1 MTGLELRN
9 VVKHYDAGELV
20 RAVDGVS
27 LRVERGEVVALSGPS
42 GSGKSTL
49 LRLAAGIELPDAG
62 SVLLDGRD
70 LAALSQRERT
80 LLLRSEIGLIP
91 QRDSLVSGF
100 RALANAAVRLR
111 AGGMSRADAN
121 ETARAWLERLG
132 IGGRATHYPG
142 QLSGGERQRVAIA
155 RALATQPRLILADEP
170 TSHLD
175 RRRSEEVVRIL
186 SAAAHDDGA
195 AVVIVTHD
203 ERIEALVDRVERVED
218 GHLVAAGELPAAHAS
233 GG

>member
-1 MTGLELRN
+1 MTGLELRE

-27 LRVERGEVVALSGPS
+27 LRVGSGEVVALCGPS

-49 LRLAAGIELPDAG
+49 LRMAAGIELPDHGA
-62 SVLLDGRD
+62 VLLDGRN
-70 LAALSQRERT
+70 LGELSVHART

-91 QRDSLVSGF
+91 QRDSLVEGY

-111 AGGMSRADAN
+111 AAGVSRADAH
-121 ETARAWLERLG
+121 EQATAWLERLG
-132 IGGRATHYPG
+132 LAARAGHYPS

-155 RALATQPRLILADEP
+155 RALATTPRLILADEP

-175 RRRSEEVVRIL
+175 RRRGEAIVQL
-186 SAAAHDDGA
+186 LADSARAHGA
-195 AVVIVTHD
+195 AVVLVTHD
-203 ERIEALVDRVERVED
+203 DRIEAFVDRVEHLED
-218 GHLVAAGELPAAHAS
+218 GRLAHAELPAVGAS

>member
-1 MTGLELRN
+1 MTGLELRH

-27 LRVERGEVVALSGPS
+27 LRVEQGEVVALAGPS

-70 LAALSQRERT
+70 LATLSQRERT

-111 AGGMSRADAN
+111 AGGMSRADAH
-121 ETARAWLERLG
+121 ETARAWLDRLG
-132 IGGRATHYPG
+132 IGARATHYPG

-155 RALATQPRLILADEP
+155 RALATRPQLILADEP

-203 ERIEALVDRVERVED
+203 ERIEGHVDRVVHVED
-218 GHLVAAGELPAAHAS
+218 GRLVAAGELPAVHAT